1 MSKVHTLE
9 FRRTS
14 QDEGQLVCASCDY
27 VRAVPLTLNGH
38 IENSGKIIHRGD
50 VTAVHSWSEGHGG
63 LDLKVTLP

>member
-27 VRAVPLTLNGH
+27 VRRAADPGH

>member
-27 VRAVPLTLNGH
+27 VRAVPLTLAT
-38 IENSGKIIHRGD
+38 SKIAAKSSI
-50 VTAVHSWSEGHGG
+50 VAM
-63 LDLKVTLP
+63 